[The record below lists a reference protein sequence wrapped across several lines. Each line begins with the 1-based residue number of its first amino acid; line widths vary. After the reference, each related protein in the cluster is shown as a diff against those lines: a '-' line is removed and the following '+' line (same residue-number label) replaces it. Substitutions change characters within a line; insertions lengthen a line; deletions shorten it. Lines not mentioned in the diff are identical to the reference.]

1 MLLYLQQFIYQKL
14 DIDSI
19 KNQVKGIY
27 YQVPYNSYFPYIY
40 IGEFNSKNR
49 SVVNQEILEVN
60 FKIVIYLRDKSLKNM
75 LKLSRNIKEILN
87 INGEDNVV
95 LMRCLEEKI
104 SLQNDGVTHQI
115 NMKFKAVVG

>member
-49 SVVNQEILEVN
+49 SVVNQEILDAN
-60 FKIVIYLRDKSLKNM
+60 FKIIIYLRDKSLKNM
-75 LKLSRNIKEILN
+75 LEISRNIKGVLN
-87 INGEDNVV
+87 INGEDKVV

>member
-19 KNQVKGIY
+19 KNRVQGIY

-40 IGEFNSKNR
+40 IGEFHSKDR
-49 SVVNQEILEVN
+49 SVVNQEILDIN
-60 FKIVIYLRDKSLKNM
+60 FKIIIYLRDKSLKNM
-75 LKLSRNIKEILN
+75 LDLSKNIKGVLN
-87 INGEDNVV
+87 VNGEDKVV

-104 SLQNDGVTHQI
+104 KLQNDGVTHQI
-115 NMKFKAVVG
+115 NMKFKAIVS